1 MDIRTIEPADIAS
14 CQRIVDASL
23 GDLHRRYGLP
33 EDEGG
38 EPDWLHPVLSHF
50 LQSDPSGSLGAMEDG
65 ELVAFVSSFRRDDY
79 WFLSFLFVHPS
90 AQGHGVGRA
99 LLDDVSPK
107 EPEVV
112 RATVVESFQPVSTG
126 LYASVG
132 VVPRSVKYWLSGISR
147 PESLPRLSGDLR
159 RAELTAEDRDAIDV
173 LDGAVLGFARNAD
186 HAWWSAGTRGW
197 SFRRGDDLVGY
208 AYVDDGYLGPALAI
222 DEQTLCSVVADVV
235 GSSDDPASMSVNL
248 SGDSRDLFRMLMR
261 AGARIDHSA
270 PYRYVYCS
278 SDGPLPSSYIH
289 HADWLP

>member
-33 EDEGG
+33 DDVAG
-38 EPDWLHPVLSHF
+38 EPDWIHPILSHV
-50 LQSDPSGSLGAMEDG
+50 LRTDPSGSLGAAENG
-65 ELVAFVSSFRRDDY
+65 ELVAFISSFRRDDY

-147 PESLPRLSGDLR
+147 PESLTRLSGDIQ
-159 RAELTAEDRDAIDV
+159 RAELTAEDRDDIDV
-173 LDGAVLGFARNAD
+173 LDGAVLGFARRAD
-186 HAWWSAGTRGW
+186 HAWWGAGSRAW

-222 DEQTLCSVVADVV
+222 DERTLCWVVADVV
-235 GSSDDPASMSVNL
+235 SSSDDPASMSINL
-248 SGDSRDLFRMLMR
+248 SGNSRDPFRMLMQ
-261 AGARIDHSA
+261 AGARIDDSA
-270 PYRYVYCS
+270 PFRYVYCS
-278 SDGPLPSSYIH
+278 SEGPLPSSYIH

>member
-1 MDIRTIEPADIAS
+1 MDIRTIGPADIAS

-23 GDLHRRYGLP
+23 GDLHRRYGFQD
-33 EDEGG
+33 DEVGA
-38 EPDWLHPVLSHF
+38 PNWLHPVLSHL
-50 LQSDPSGSLGAMEDG
+50 LQTDPSGSLGAAENG

-90 AQGHGVGRA
+90 AQGHGLGRA
-99 LLDDVSPK
+99 LLDEVSP
-107 EPEVV
+107 EGSDVV

-132 VVPRSVKYWLSGISR
+132 IVPRSVKYWLSGISR
-147 PESLPRLSGDLR
+147 SESLPRPSDDIR
-159 RAELTAEDRDAIDV
+159 RAELTTVDRDDIDA
-173 LDGAVLGFARNAD
+173 LDRAVLGFARTAD
-186 HAWWSAGTRGW
+186 HAWWGAGSRGW

-222 DEQTLCSVVADVV
+222 DERTLCSVVAEVV
-235 GSSDDPASMSVNL
+235 GTSDDPASMSINL
-248 SGDSRDLFRMLMR
+248 SGNSRDLFRMLMQ
-261 AGARIDHSA
+261 AGARIDDSA

-278 SDGPLPSSYIH
+278 SEGPLPSSYIH